1 MERACLGE
9 EGGCDA
15 RGFLDF
21 LFVFTGNGEASGF
34 PFRTCFSNVD
44 LLLPVFTPRSE
55 HFFAK
60 SKKRKEIDVFFLSLF
75 PTVASGL
82 TPGTLTLTN
91 PLFVYGSTPLWSDIQ
106 DILGMEMKPEVQPP
120 QSPESDGE
128 TAM

>member
-1 MERACLGE
+1 MERACLSE

-34 PFRTCFSNVD
+34 PFRTCFSNRAEKHVD

-82 TPGTLTLTN
+82 
-91 PLFVYGSTPLWSDIQ
+91 IRR
-106 DILGMEMKPEVQPP
+106 MM
-120 QSPESDGE
+120 GE
-128 TAM
+128 GKN